1 MCLLFGQAIWGFLEK
16 YLINANNAKGSLTKI
31 RCYQMKRVEMD
42 KLDRRILEVLQ
53 QDGRISNQ
61 LLAEQVGLSPAACWR
76 RVRALEESGV
86 ITGYTAQLDPEA
98 MGQGLCVLVNLSLQ
112 RHTIDSTAEIE
123 RKVSSYP
130 EVLQCFAVTGN
141 ADFVLRV
148 VVADMNSYDRFLNEK
163 IFTLQGIAQVN
174 SNFALREIKN
184 TQVLPVQN
192 EPG

>member
-1 MCLLFGQAIWGFLEK
+1 
-16 YLINANNAKGSLTKI
+16 
-31 RCYQMKRVEMD
+31 MKRVDLD
-42 KLDRRILEVLQ
+42 KLDQRILSVLQ

-76 RVRALEESGV
+76 RVRTLEENGV
-86 ITGYTAQLDPEA
+86 ILGYSARLDPESV
-98 MGQGLCVLVNLSLQ
+98 GQGLCVLVNLSLQ
-112 RHTIDSTAEIE
+112 RHNLDSTAEIE
-123 RKVSSYP
+123 QQVSSYP

-148 VVADMNSYDRFLNEK
+148 IVPDMASYDRFLNEK

-184 TQVLPVQN
+184 TETIPV
-192 EPG
+192 EGIL